1 MIPANSPTIGFAVDS
16 ANVPVIVYA
25 SGGDN
30 IVSVFS
36 DIIPDIGPQG
46 LLGVQNLID
55 FQRWIQ
61 STGRCKCPLPPRGEQ
76 PRPPPAGFQ
85 SGSDP
90 SRPSAKEILGNSLRE
105 LDDKVQLLCSSQNI
119 ATYTIQTS

>member
-55 FQRWIQ
+55 FQR
-61 STGRCKCPLPPRGEQ
+61 
-76 PRPPPAGFQ
+76 
-85 SGSDP
+85 
-90 SRPSAKEILGNSLRE
+90 
-105 LDDKVQLLCSSQNI
+105 
-119 ATYTIQTS
+119 